1 MSYAFKK
8 IGATNIL
15 ENAPDNANVVC
26 EVNGEVNR
34 VPATKIGGGIKV
46 AIIRAVSDENGSR
59 TFSCDNM
66 TYEEA
71 VDYLTNGV
79 PFLIFISSEETYMIA
94 IRVSYDGTSI
104 INIITADY
112 SIKWT
117 SAGFAI
123 PNPGGS
129 EQEQLKEEII

>member
-46 AIIRAVSDENGSR
+46 AIIKYANSVY
-59 TFSCDNM
+59 SCDNM
-66 TYEEA
+66 TYDEA
-71 VDYLTNGV
+71 VEYLTNGV
-79 PFLIFISSEETYMIA
+79 PFLIFIFRGAEYMIA
-94 IRVSYDGTSI
+94 RQAYYYDRTSSI
-104 INIITADY
+104 IGFYVANALNKVKEY
-112 SIKWT
+112 EWT
-117 SAGFAI
+117 SAGI
-123 PNPGGS
+123 TDVT
-129 EQEQLKEEII
+129 EI

>member
-34 VPATKIGGGIKV
+34 VPATKIGGGGIKV
-46 AIIRAVSDENGSR
+46 AIIKHNTGSGY
-59 TFSCDNM
+59 SCDNM

-71 VDYLTNGV
+71 VEYLTNGV
-79 PFLIFISSEETYMIA
+79 PFLIFIFVGAEYMIA
-94 IRVSYDGTSI
+94 RGVSYNGTSRI
-104 INIITADY
+104 EVRVTNNANLSVIFYWD
-112 SIKWT
+112 
-117 SAGFAI
+117 SAGISTAM
-123 PNPGGS
+123 
-129 EQEQLKEEII
+129 

>member
-34 VPATKIGGGIKV
+34 VPATKIGGGGIKI
-46 AIIRAVSDENGSR
+46 AIIKGTGSGLY
-59 TFSCDNM
+59 CDNM

-71 VDYLTNGV
+71 VEYLTNGV
-79 PFLIFISSEETYMIA
+79 PFLIIIFDGVASYTIA
-94 IRVSYDGTSI
+94 RAVSYDGTSRI
-104 INIITADY
+104 EVYTANY
-112 SIKWT
+112 SNANRKYYWT
-117 SAGFAI
+117 SADITA
-123 PNPGGS
+123 PVS
-129 EQEQLKEEII
+129 

>member
-26 EVNGEVNR
+26 EVAGEVNR

-46 AIIRAVSDENGSR
+46 AIIKHNTGSN
-59 TFSCDNM
+59 FSCDNM

-71 VDYLTNGV
+71 VEYLTNGV
-79 PFLIFISSEETYMIA
+79 PFLIFIFDEAEYEIA
-94 IRVSYDGTSI
+94 REVSYDGTSI
-104 INIITADY
+104 IRVYATDIADNRVTY
-112 SIKWT
+112 KWT
-117 SAGFAI
+117 SADITAAT
-123 PNPGGS
+123 PS
-129 EQEQLKEEII
+129 